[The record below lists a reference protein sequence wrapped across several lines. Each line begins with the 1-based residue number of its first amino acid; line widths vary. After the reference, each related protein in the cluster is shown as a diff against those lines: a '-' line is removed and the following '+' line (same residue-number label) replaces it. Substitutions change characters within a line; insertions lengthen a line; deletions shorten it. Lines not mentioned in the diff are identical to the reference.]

1 MNLDIRKGK
10 TVMKSVMGLF
20 MAVLLGGLPGTPAFA
35 DPHDNGDGRDW
46 HGDRGRHRG
55 HDRGEDRRHWRD
67 YRQPYGYE
75 QPVYVP
81 PPVYYP
87 PQPAPGLNI
96 FIPLNLR

>member
-1 MNLDIRKGK
+1 
-10 TVMKSVMGLF
+10 MKSAMGFIL
-20 MAVLLGGLPGTPAFA
+20 AALLGGLSVTPAFA
-35 DPHDNGDGRDW
+35 DRNDNGDGRDW

-55 HDRGEDRRHWRD
+55 HDRGEDHGRRRD